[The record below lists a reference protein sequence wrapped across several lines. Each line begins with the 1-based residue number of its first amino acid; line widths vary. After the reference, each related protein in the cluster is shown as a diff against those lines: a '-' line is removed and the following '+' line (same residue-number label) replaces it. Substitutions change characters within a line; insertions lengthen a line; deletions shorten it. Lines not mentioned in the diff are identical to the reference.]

1 MKNAIGIRVTPSVI
15 YFTVVANE
23 GENIEVQVI
32 DKIVNPKAL
41 NTPEQLKYI
50 RNTLSDIIHEFEVT
64 HACIRATEPTAQK
77 ININRIYIE
86 GVIQELFASSPIQSY
101 FVGYISSISARLN
114 INRNEFK
121 GIADAKTPFLEIDNW
136 GDFNKE
142 ERESFM
148 SAVSSLEI

>member
-41 NTPEQLKYI
+41 STPEQLKYI

-64 HACIRATEPTAQK
+64 HACIRATEHTAK
-77 ININRIYIE
+77 NININRIYIE

-121 GIADAKTPFLEIDNW
+121 DIADAKTPFLEIDNW